1 MAAGERRSPLFAAW
15 QEKQY
20 ILVISAEMLDEFED
34 VMVRPRVRRFLPP
47 LRGQRFVALLRDL
60 ALFVAPA
67 REFPPSRDPKDDI
80 VVATAVAAR
89 PCYIVTAD
97 RDLYDDA
104 NLVATLRALE
114 VYAIQA
120 GEFLAALSVQFKT

>member
-1 MAAGERRSPLFAAW
+1 MRNWWRWSTRRD
-15 QEKQY
+15 KRGH
-20 ILVISAEMLDEFED
+20 SA
-34 VMVRPRVRRFLPP
+34 RRRGYKPP
-47 LRGQRFVALLRDL
+47 A
-60 ALFVAPA
+60 
-67 REFPPSRDPKDDI
+67 I